1 MERGSTCMMLQLRS
15 MLGNIICW
23 KSIAETCGLL
33 QHIHLKRS
41 SMLLLRTSTSLSNLA
56 FQFLSYS
63 KHSNCVNSEPIPEF
77 RSTSLLVGFM
87 MDRQSEQLRATS
99 KPIFWMLTNCIR
111 LTLHE
116 TDLERNHVAYATKMI
131 RARLET

>member
-1 MERGSTCMMLQLRS
+1 MDRSCFMERGSTCMMLQLRS

-33 QHIHLKRS
+33 QHKRLKRS

-63 KHSNCVNSEPIPEF
+63 KHSN
-77 RSTSLLVGFM
+77 
-87 MDRQSEQLRATS
+87 
-99 KPIFWMLTNCIR
+99 
-111 LTLHE
+111 
-116 TDLERNHVAYATKMI
+116 TKMI
-131 RARLET
+131 RAQLET